1 MKRLPAFV
9 ACLSLGVVLGC
20 YLATRLSHGQV
31 ALPPDQAAPPP
42 REPLP
47 AELTSYRGIVKR
59 VLPAVVSLEIKSVR
73 TRPGRLAEPPR
84 DESAPLGFGS
94 GFLIDPAGVVL
105 TCSHV
110 VEDADLV
117 EVRLADGRRFLSRD
131 IRSDARTD
139 VALLRLDA
147 KVALPALELGE
158 SAAAEIGD
166 RVLAVG
172 APFGLAGS
180 VTAGIVSGKGR
191 SLRVNQY
198 EDFVQTDAAINP
210 GNSGG
215 PLIGL
220 DGKVIGINSAIKSKS
235 GGFQGVGLA
244 ISSDLVRSVVPS
256 LQRDGFVRRGYLGMQ
271 VNDLDGTDL
280 AQRLGLKEGPGVVVT
295 RVFERGPADRAG
307 LKDGDLIVSLAG
319 KVVRDS
325 KEVQFAVAGLPLGKP
340 TDITVLRDGK
350 LLEANVT
357 VEDQPREPATVPRP
371 SDRLPGTGR
380 DVVAVEAAGL
390 GVVDLTPARATALG
404 VKDTPGAVVIG
415 LDRGGLADRCGLR
428 VGMVVALAEGKP
440 VNGATAL
447 RDLCRAEALTR
458 GLVLQVRSAT
468 GGTTYMLLRE

>member
-1 MKRLPAFV
+1 MKRLPACV
-9 ACLSLGVVLGC
+9 ACLSFGIILGSYV
-20 YLATRLSHGQV
+20 ATRLSHGQV
-31 ALPPDQAAPPP
+31 APPP
-42 REPLP
+42 GQPVAPVP
-47 AELTSYRGIVKR
+47 AERTSYRGLVKR

-73 TRPGRLAEPPR
+73 ARPGRPAEPAR
-84 DESAPLGFGS
+84 DSDPSSLGFGS

-117 EVRLADGRRFLSRD
+117 EVRLADGRRFVTRD

-215 PLIGL
+215 PLISL
-220 DGKVIGINSAIKSKS
+220 EGKVIGINSAIKSKS

-256 LQRDGFVRRGYLGMQ
+256 LLRDGVVRRGYLGMQ
-271 VNDLDGTDL
+271 VNDLDSPDL
-280 AQRLGLKEGPGVVVT
+280 ANRLGLEQGPGVVVT

-307 LKDGDLIVSLAG
+307 LKDGDLIVGLAG
-319 KVVRDS
+319 KAVRDS
-325 KEVQFAVAGLPLGKP
+325 KEVQFAVAGLQSGKP

-357 VEDQPREPATVPRP
+357 VEDQPREAITVPRP

-380 DVVAVEAAGL
+380 DVLAIESAGL
-390 GVVDLTPARATALG
+390 GVVDMTAARATALG
-404 VKDTPGAVVIG
+404 VKDTPGAVVVG
-415 LDRGGLADRCGLR
+415 VDRAGLADRCGLR
-428 VGMVVALAEGKP
+428 PGMVVGQVDGKAIAS
-440 VNGATAL
+440 ATAL
-447 RDLCRAEALTR
+447 RELCTVEALTR
-458 GLVLQVRSAT
+458 GLLLQVRSAT
-468 GGTTYMLLRE
+468 GGTTYLLLRE